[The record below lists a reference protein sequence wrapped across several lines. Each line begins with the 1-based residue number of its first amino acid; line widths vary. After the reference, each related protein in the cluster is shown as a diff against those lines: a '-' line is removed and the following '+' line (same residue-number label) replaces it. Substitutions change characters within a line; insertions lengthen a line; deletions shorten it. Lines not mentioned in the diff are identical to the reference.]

1 MLNLSSSSEINGEE
15 VEKRRTIVVSRAEAD
30 VVAVLMTMKR
40 MEEEEDGV
48 TTPVVVIPGEEEEAQ
63 AQAQVETTTTLV
75 EGEETI
81 TIHEGGE
88 VAQWSMEITTTITTV
103 GTGETKEMGRT
114 GAGKGV
120 DPFPSN
126 FAVTVKVPM
135 ISRSRSDE

>member
-48 TTPVVVIPGEEEEAQ
+48 ITPVVVIPGEEEE

>member
-15 VEKRRTIVVSRAEAD
+15 VEKRRKIVVSQAEAD

-40 MEEEEDGV
+40 MEAEEDGV
-48 TTPVVVIPGEEEEAQ
+48 ITPVAVILGEEEEV
-63 AQAQVETTTTLV
+63 QVETTTTLV

-88 VAQWSMEITTTITTV
+88 VAEWSMEITTTITIV
-103 GTGETKEMGRT
+103 GTGETKEMVRT

-135 ISRSRSDE
+135 ISRSRFDE

>member
-48 TTPVVVIPGEEEEAQ
+48 ITPVVVIPGEEEE

-88 VAQWSMEITTTITTV
+88 VAQWSMEIITTITTV

>member
-48 TTPVVVIPGEEEEAQ
+48 TTPVVVIPGEEEE

-135 ISRSRSDE
+135 ISRSRFDE